1 MRKEKLVK
9 EEDKGLIEMK
19 VLPTA
24 NQNRVEV
31 ITGV

>member
-9 EEDKGLIEMK
+9 KENKSFIEIK
-19 VLPTA
+19 VLPTG
-24 NQNRVEV
+24 NKNRVEV